1 MYGIAASAKHIAIGL
16 PGGASARAILLCIA
30 LTLAMACGSQGAS
43 NEQAGG
49 NQAPSDAAP
58 DFSLALYGSETRAE
72 GDTLRISDLE
82 GQPIVMNFWF
92 PSCPPCVA
100 EMPDLERVYQKHKAD
115 GVEFIGVQL
124 VGLDTVED
132 GKQFVSD
139 MGITYP
145 VGADEDGSIVQA
157 YGITGFPT
165 TVFIDRNQGIARK
178 WSGVLN
184 EEKLEELVAE
194 ILN

>member
-1 MYGIAASAKHIAIGL
+1 MYGLAASAKHIAGGL
-16 PGGASARAILLCIA
+16 PGGALARAILLCIA
-30 LTLAMACGSQGAS
+30 LTLAMACGAQ
-43 NEQAGG
+43 NEAV
-49 NQAPSDAAP
+49 P
-58 DFSLALYGSETRAE
+58 DVSLALYGTETRADGE
-72 GDTLRISDLE
+72 TLRISDLE
-82 GQPIVMNFWF
+82 GKPIVMNFWF

-132 GKQFVSD
+132 GKRFVSD

-145 VGADEDGSIVQA
+145 VGADEDGGIVQA

>member
-1 MYGIAASAKHIAIGL
+1 MARNKTTIRRVIGGIALI
-16 PGGASARAILLCIA
+16 C
-30 LTLAMACGSQGAS
+30 LTLALSVACASQ
-43 NEQAGG
+43 
-49 NQAPSDAAP
+49 DAATDSAP
-58 DFSLALYGSETRAE
+58 DFSLALYGADGRAE
-72 GDTLRISDLE
+72 GETLQMSNLE
-82 GQPIVMNFWF
+82 GQPVVMNFWF

-124 VGLDTVED
+124 VGLDTVAD
-132 GKQFVSD
+132 GKDFIRE

-145 VGADEDGSIVQA
+145 VGADEDGGIVQA

-165 TVFIDRNQGIARK
+165 TVFIDGNQSIVRK
-178 WSGVLN
+178 WSGVLT

-194 ILN
+194 IMN

>member
-1 MYGIAASAKHIAIGL
+1 M
-16 PGGASARAILLCIA
+16 
-30 LTLAMACGSQGAS
+30 
-43 NEQAGG
+43 
-49 NQAPSDAAP
+49 
-58 DFSLALYGSETRAE
+58 
-72 GDTLRISDLE
+72 
-82 GQPIVMNFWF
+82 
-92 PSCPPCVA
+92 
-100 EMPDLERVYQKHKAD
+100 
-115 GVEFIGVQL
+115 EFIGVQL

-132 GKQFVSD
+132 GKRFVND

-145 VGADEDGSIVQA
+145 VGADEDGGIVQA

-165 TVFIDRNQGIARK
+165 TVFIDRNQGITRK

>member
-1 MYGIAASAKHIAIGL
+1 MYGLAASVRYIAGGL
-16 PGGASARAILLCIA
+16 PGGALARAILLGIA
-30 LTLAMACGSQGAS
+30 LTLAMACGSQDAPS
-43 NEQAGG
+43 EQADGS
-49 NQAPSDAAP
+49 QAPSDPAP
-58 DFSLALYGSETRAE
+58 DVSLALYGTDTRADGE
-72 GDTLRISDLE
+72 TLRISDLE
-82 GQPIVMNFWF
+82 GKPIVMNFWF

-145 VGADEDGSIVQA
+145 VGADEDGGIVQA

>member
-1 MYGIAASAKHIAIGL
+1 MYGIAASAKHIAGGL
-16 PGGASARAILLCIA
+16 PGGALARAILLCIA
-30 LTLAMACGSQGAS
+30 LTLAMACGSQGAPS
-43 NEQAGG
+43 GQTDGD
-49 NQAPSDAAP
+49 QAPSDDAP
-58 DFSLALYGSETRAE
+58 DFSLTLYGSETRAD

-82 GQPIVMNFWF
+82 GKPIVMNFWF

-124 VGLDTVED
+124 VGLDTVDD
-132 GKQFVSD
+132 GKRFIND

-145 VGADEDGSIVQA
+145 VGADEDASIVPA
-157 YGITGFPT
+157 YGVTSFPT

-178 WSGVLN
+178 WAGVLN

>member
-1 MYGIAASAKHIAIGL
+1 MARNKTTIRRVIGGIALI
-16 PGGASARAILLCIA
+16 C
-30 LTLAMACGSQGAS
+30 LTLALSVACADNGLD
-43 NEQAGG
+43 
-49 NQAPSDAAP
+49 PAP
-58 DFSLALYGSETRAE
+58 DFSLALYGSDARADGET
-72 GDTLRISDLE
+72 LQMSNLE
-82 GQPIVMNFWF
+82 GQPVVMNFWF

-124 VGLDTVED
+124 VGLDTVAD
-132 GKQFVSD
+132 GKNFIRD

-145 VGADEDGSIVQA
+145 VGADEDGGIVQA

-165 TVFIDRNQGIARK
+165 TVFIDGNQAIVRK

-194 ILN
+194 IMN

>member
-1 MYGIAASAKHIAIGL
+1 M
-16 PGGASARAILLCIA
+16 C
-30 LTLAMACGSQGAS
+30 LTLALSVACASQDAGNSAADA
-43 NEQAGG
+43 QATPAEPTP
-49 NQAPSDAAP
+49 APAP
-58 DFSLALYGSETRAE
+58 DFSLALYGADDRAE
-72 GDTLRISDLE
+72 GETLQMSNLE
-82 GQPIVMNFWF
+82 GQPVVMNFWF

-124 VGLDTVED
+124 VGLDTVAD
-132 GKQFVSD
+132 GKNFIRE

-145 VGADEDGSIVQA
+145 VGADEDGSIVRE
-157 YGITGFPT
+157 YRITSFPT
-165 TVFIDRNQGIARK
+165 TVFIDGNQDIIRK

-194 ILN
+194 IMN

>member
-1 MYGIAASAKHIAIGL
+1 MARNNTTIRRVIGGVAL
-16 PGGASARAILLCIA
+16 MC
-30 LTLAMACGSQGAS
+30 LTLALSVACASQDAS
-43 NEQAGG
+43 NSTADAQATP
-49 NQAPSDAAP
+49 AEPTPEPAP
-58 DFSLALYGSETRAE
+58 DFSLTLYGADARAE
-72 GDTLRISDLE
+72 GETIQMSNLE
-82 GQPIVMNFWF
+82 GQPVVMNFWF

-124 VGLDTVED
+124 VGLDTVAD
-132 GKQFVSD
+132 GKDFIRK

-145 VGADEDGSIVQA
+145 VGADEDGSIVRE
-157 YGITGFPT
+157 YRITSFPT
-165 TVFIDRNQGIARK
+165 TVFIDGNQDIVRK

-194 ILN
+194 IMN

>member
-1 MYGIAASAKHIAIGL
+1 MARNKTTIRRVIGGIALI
-16 PGGASARAILLCIA
+16 C
-30 LTLAMACGSQGAS
+30 LTLALSVACASQDA
-43 NEQAGG
+43 AT
-49 NQAPSDAAP
+49 DAAP
-58 DFSLALYGSETRAE
+58 DFSLDLYASDARADGETIRM
-72 GDTLRISDLE
+72 SNLE
-82 GQPIVMNFWF
+82 GQPVVMNFWF

-124 VGLDTVED
+124 VGLDTVAD
-132 GKQFVSD
+132 GKDFIRE

-145 VGADEDGSIVQA
+145 VGADEDGGIVQA

-165 TVFIDRNQGIARK
+165 TVFIDGNQSIVRK
-178 WSGVLN
+178 WSGVLT

-194 ILN
+194 IMN

>member
-1 MYGIAASAKHIAIGL
+1 MYGLAASAKHIAIGL
-16 PGGASARAILLCIA
+16 PGGALARAILLCIA
-30 LTLAMACGSQGAS
+30 LTLAMACGSQNAPS
-43 NEQAGG
+43 EQADG
-49 NQAPSDAAP
+49 NQAQTDAAP
-58 DFSLALYGSETRAE
+58 DFSLALYGSEMRAD

-100 EMPDLERVYQKHKAD
+100 EMPDLERVYQKHKSD